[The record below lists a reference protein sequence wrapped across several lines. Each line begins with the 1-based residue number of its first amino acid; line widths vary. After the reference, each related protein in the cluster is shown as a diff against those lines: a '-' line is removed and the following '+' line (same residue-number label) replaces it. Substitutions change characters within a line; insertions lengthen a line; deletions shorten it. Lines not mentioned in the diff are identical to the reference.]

1 MQTKPNLY
9 RSRPLGMR
17 LSEQEA
23 AVVNAVAAETGLSA
37 SDVVR
42 QALRAAY
49 PAHFKRT
56 KDKRRSKK

>member
-9 RSRPLGMR
+9 RSRPLGLR
-17 LSEQEA
+17 LSDQEA
-23 AVVNAVAAETGLSA
+23 AVVNAVASETGLSA

-49 PAHFKRT
+49 PAHFKRI
-56 KDKRRSKK
+56 KDKRAKK